1 MEEIEFVKE
10 QILNEMAKADERKY
24 TVEELM
30 AIEAIRKVKNPFR
43 MITVKDVMRD
53 LNICETI
60 AYRTFRREDFP
71 SINIGKTN
79 QVMLL
84 PYLIWKMQKRDQLNN
99 MTKEE
104 K

>member
-60 AYRTFRREDFP
+60 AYRTFRRDDFP

-99 MTKEE
+99 MKKEE

>member
-60 AYRTFRREDFP
+60 AYRTFRRDDFP

>member
-10 QILNEMAKADERKY
+10 QILNEMAKAGERKY

-71 SINIGKTN
+71 SINIGKAN

>member
-10 QILNEMAKADERKY
+10 QILNEMAKVDERKY

-99 MTKEE
+99 MIKEE

>member
-99 MTKEE
+99 MTKDE

>member
-53 LNICETI
+53 LNICESI
-60 AYRTFRREDFP
+60 AYRTFRRDDFP

>member
-30 AIEAIRKVKNPFR
+30 AIESIRKVKNPFR

-99 MTKEE
+99 MKKEE